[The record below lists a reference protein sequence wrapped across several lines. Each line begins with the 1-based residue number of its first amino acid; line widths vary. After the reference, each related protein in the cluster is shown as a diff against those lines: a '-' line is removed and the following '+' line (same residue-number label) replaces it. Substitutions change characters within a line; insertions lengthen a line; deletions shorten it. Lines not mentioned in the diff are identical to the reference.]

1 MKLVPF
7 ILLFL
12 LLSLYCIRSNKHLV
26 NIWTMSTMWRLMLTW
41 GIILEL
47 LNNQSQ
53 TSHRR
58 IHYAWNSWAVSCEH
72 LDQFQCWYWHYLT
85 TVPTWRMILGRL
97 VSQSWSSWPV
107 SMTSRLTT
115 VPTWRMILEQSNSQS
130 RPSWPGSMRKVE
142 AGRRLIWCKR
152 RYCIGCQSAMVEYS
166 RWKKQTK

>member
-1 MKLVPF
+1 
-7 ILLFL
+7 
-12 LLSLYCIRSNKHLV
+12 
-26 NIWTMSTMWRLMLTW
+26 MSTMWRLMLTW

-72 LDQFQCWYWHYLT
+72 LDQFQCWYWLYLT
-85 TVPTWRMILGRL
+85 TVPTWRMILGRS

-115 VPTWRMILEQSNSQS
+115 VPTWWMILEQSNSREHLDQGRCGKWKQVAALFGVKDVTVLGARVPWWSIPDEKSKQS
-130 RPSWPGSMRKVE
+130 SNRMCRLSRKPQILF
-142 AGRRLIWCKR
+142 R
-152 RYCIGCQSAMVEYS
+152 MFP
-166 RWKKQTK
+166 